1 MRYFISDLHMG
12 HFGIIDFERTDFS
25 TIEEHDNY
33 IANFM
38 NSLSKKLKPGD
49 EVWNLGD
56 YGLVDYLY
64 FTDWIHQA
72 GAKAYYMYG
81 NHDRQ
86 SDLPMFEKY
95 FDQVFLYPT
104 FLSQKLVVS
113 HFPVAVYPD
122 TINVHG
128 HLHASKLSDPNHM
141 NASIHVAGYHPI
153 TDRCIGSRYKEL
165 PRFVRRFLYEP
176 WAADYQ
182 FTQPKEDV
190 IMTPDGHIDL
200 SASRYLQKVNTDRR
214 VQEGETY
221 QPYHGQGMF

>member
-12 HFGIIDFERTDFS
+12 HLDIIDFERTDFS

-64 FTDWIHQA
+64 FTDWIRQA

-86 SDLPMFEKY
+86 SDLPIFEKY
-95 FDQVFLYPT
+95 FDQVFLYPV

-128 HLHASKLSDPNHM
+128 HCHQSKLKDINHVCV
-141 NASIHVAGYHPI
+141 SIHVINYQPL
-153 TDRCIGSRYKEL
+153 TDKSLDSIYSKL
-165 PRFVRRFLYEP
+165 PKFTRRFLYEP

-182 FTQPKEDV
+182 FIQPKEDV
-190 IMTPDGHIDL
+190 IMDPNGNIDL
-200 SASRYLQKVNTDRR
+200 SASRLLQKLNIDRR
-214 VQEGETY
+214 I
-221 QPYHGQGMF
+221 